1 MLGMSKGPHVV
12 SPALKRM
19 VMLAAPSLIAIDGDK
34 VTHCNPFV
42 RKKNWESVR
51 FTGSTM
57 RVTGVGEDTSRV
69 TMTRMVAIGIF
80 AFAAKKK
87 TSKREVIVEI
97 DGADGGHLL
106 LTFPSKQEAAWKRIE
121 ITWNREANSQAVA

>member
-1 MLGMSKGPHVV
+1 MPELLQSQ
-12 SPALKRM
+12 
-19 VMLAAPSLIAIDGDK
+19 AA
-34 VTHCNPFV
+34 
-42 RKKNWESVR
+42 E
-51 FTGSTM
+51 
-57 RVTGVGEDTSRV
+57 SRV
-69 TMTRMVAIGIF
+69 HQSGYGPVAIGIF